1 VVRVVSGLI
10 LDGRVVPVPGVDVHS
25 YLDDDRIPEATDG
38 YRLRRRPVGPKRDAA
53 DGPWIRAI
61 VLHTVHGKRGGTLR
75 AGLGPPSQRDVWY
88 AQYQARTP
96 RDVSWDYTVDTDG
109 SVAVSNDPLRR
120 ASWHAG
126 GVNRLTIGIELVQES
141 DGSLWMGQLD
151 VLVRVLDVLTRELRI
166 QRQVPFVPG
175 QGAQRDVFP
184 RLHKVVSTPRLHEKP
199 GTDPGGASLVG
210 IYGHRNQTIQRGVGD
225 PTDWPFERLVDA
237 GYEAMDMMHGGD
249 IDTWRVRQAQLGIG
263 VDGIAGPATVAALE
277 HAGHAHGLWA
287 SRPGD

>member
-1 VVRVVSGLI
+1 MTGIV

-25 YLDDDRIPEATDG
+25 YLDDPHVPEATDG
-38 YRLRRRPVGPKRDAA
+38 YRIRRRPCGPKRDAS

-75 AGLGPPSQRDVWY
+75 NGLGPPSLRDLWY

-126 GVNRLTIGIELVQES
+126 GVNRLTIGIEMVQES
-141 DGSLWMGQLD
+141 DGSLWSGQLD
-151 VLVRVLDVLTRELRI
+151 VLVRLLDVLTRELRI
-166 QRQVPFVPG
+166 QRQCAPPL
-175 QGAQRDVFP
+175 ARDVFP
-184 RLHKVVSTPRLHEKP
+184 RLHRVVSTPRLHEEK

-210 IYGHRNQTIQRGVGD
+210 IYGHRNQTIQRGQGD
-225 PTDWPFERLVDA
+225 PTDWPFERLLDC
-237 GYEAMDMMHGGD
+237 GYEPVDYAREGD
-249 IDTWRVRQAQLGIG
+249 LATWRVRQSQLGVG
-263 VDGIAGPATVAALE
+263 ADGIAGPATVAAIE
-277 HAGHAHGLWA
+277 ASGRRHGLWI